1 MRQRVLNFVF
11 ACLLVAF
18 AGAAHAQYKLSE
30 ILDKGGKR
38 LSGEEVR
45 ALLVGATVTG
55 ALSNGAQFESH
66 YTADGKV
73 AGTVASM
80 QGMSSTVGTWIVGEK
95 GDLCADVTV
104 TRSGAQL
111 KACSFYFKAGDE
123 YFSSTSDSDRN
134 ATAAKRNV
142 RR

>member
-1 MRQRVLNFVF
+1 MRQTGLNFAF
-11 ACLLVAF
+11 ACLLAAF
-18 AGAAHAQYKLSE
+18 AGAAHAQYRLSE

-55 ALSNGAQFESH
+55 TALNGAQFESH
-66 YTADGKV
+66 YTADGKM

-80 QGMSSTVGTWIVGEK
+80 QGMSGTVGAWNIGEK
-95 GDLCADVTV
+95 GDLCTEFTV
-104 TRSGAQL
+104 TRSGAQF
-111 KACSFYFKAGDE
+111 KGCMFYFKAGDE
-123 YFSSTSDSDRN
+123 YFSSTSDGDRN
-134 ATAAKRNV
+134 ANAAKRNV